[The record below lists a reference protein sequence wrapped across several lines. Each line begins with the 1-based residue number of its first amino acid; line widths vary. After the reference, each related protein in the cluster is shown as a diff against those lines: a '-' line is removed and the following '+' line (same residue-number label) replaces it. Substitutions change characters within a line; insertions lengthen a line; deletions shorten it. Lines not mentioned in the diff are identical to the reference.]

1 VYNLIVLKINNKET
15 VIMLKN
21 TYMVEGGM
29 EMKNKVNRVVLVG
42 TGFVGSSYAF
52 ALLNQGVTEELVL
65 IDINKEKSE
74 GDAMDLNHGLPFA
87 PSPTKIWFG
96 DYSDCKDAD
105 IVVLT
110 AGANQ
115 KPGETR
121 LDLVEKNTKIFKGII
136 DQVMASGFNGIFV
149 VATNPVDILTYATWK
164 FSGLPKERVIG
175 SGTILDT
182 ARFRYLLGEYFNVDT
197 RNVHAYIIGEHGD
210 TELPVWS
217 HAFIGCRPISD
228 IMKEKAEYKQ
238 EDLDQ
243 LFINV
248 RDAAYHIIERKGA
261 TYYGIAMGLVRLT
274 KAILQNE
281 NCILTVS
288 AYLDGHYGQN
298 DIYIGVPAVV
308 NRNGI
313 REVVEL
319 KLNDEEKEKFNHS
332 ASVLKD
338 VMKRVGL

>member
-1 VYNLIVLKINNKET
+1 
-15 VIMLKN
+15 M
-21 TYMVEGGM
+21 MMEGGITM
-29 EMKNKVNRVVLVG
+29 ANGVNRVAVVG

-65 IDINKEKSE
+65 IDVNKDKSE

-96 DYSDCKDAD
+96 DYHDCKDAD

-115 KPGETR
+115 RQGETR
-121 LDLVEKNTKIFKGII
+121 LDLVDKNVKIFKSVVSK
-136 DQVMASGFNGIFV
+136 VMESGFDGIFL

-182 ARFRYLLGEYFNVDT
+182 ARFRYLLGEYFKVDA

-217 HAFIGCRPISD
+217 HADIGGRPILE
-228 IMKEKAEYKQ
+228 IVNEKEEYSR
-238 EDLDQ
+238 EDLER

-248 RDAAYHIIERKGA
+248 RDAAYHIIQRKGA

-281 NCILTVS
+281 NSVLTVS
-288 AYLDGHYGQN
+288 AYLDGQYNQSN
-298 DIYIGVPAVV
+298 IYIGVPAIV

-313 REVVEL
+313 REILEL
-319 KLNDEEKEKFNHS
+319 KLNKEEQEKFAHS
-332 ASVLKD
+332 AGVLKD
-338 VMKRVGL
+338 VMKRILSE

>member
-1 VYNLIVLKINNKET
+1 
-15 VIMLKN
+15 
-21 TYMVEGGM
+21 
-29 EMKNKVNRVVLVG
+29 MKNHVNRVALIG

-52 ALLNQGVTEELVL
+52 ALLNQGVTEELVM
-65 IDINKEKSE
+65 IDLNKEKSE

-87 PSPTKIWFG
+87 PSRTKIWYG

-105 IVVLT
+105 IVVIC

-121 LDLVEKNTKIFKGII
+121 LDLVEKNTKIFKGIV
-136 DQVMASGFNGIFV
+136 DQVMGQGFDGVFL
-149 VATNPVDILTYATWK
+149 VATNPVDILTYAVWK

-182 ARFRYLLGEYFNVDT
+182 ARFRFLLGEYFDVDT

-217 HAFIGCRPISD
+217 HAD
-228 IMKEKAEYKQ
+228 IAGTSIQEWMKKKPEYKQ
-238 EDLDQ
+238 EHLDE
-243 LFINV
+243 LFLNV
-248 RDAAYHIIERKGA
+248 RDAAYHIIQRKGA

-274 KAILQNE
+274 KALLQNE
-281 NCILTVS
+281 NSVLTVS
-288 AYLDGHYGQN
+288 AYLDGEYGQQ

-308 NRNGI
+308 NRSGI
-313 REVVEL
+313 REIVEL
-319 KLNDEEKEKFNHS
+319 KLNEAEAEKFNN
-332 ASVLKD
+332 SVNVLRKTMAP
-338 VMKRVGL
+338 VLLQ

>member
-1 VYNLIVLKINNKET
+1 MRNGISRVALI
-15 VIMLKN
+15 
-21 TYMVEGGM
+21 
-29 EMKNKVNRVVLVG
+29 G

-65 IDINKEKSE
+65 IDLNKEKSE
-74 GDAMDLNHGLPFA
+74 GDAMDLNHGIAFA
-87 PSPTKIWFG
+87 PTPTKIWYG
-96 DYSDCKDAD
+96 DYKDCQDAD
-105 IVVLT
+105 IVVIC

-121 LDLVEKNTKIFKGII
+121 LDLVEKNTKIFKSIV
-136 DQVMASGFNGIFV
+136 DEVMENGFDGIFL

-182 ARFRYLLGEYFNVDT
+182 ARFRYVLGDYFQVDA

-217 HAFIGCRPISD
+217 KADIGGKPILEL
-228 IMKEKAEYKQ
+228 MAKQ
-238 EDLDQ
+238 EKYKEEDLNE
-243 LFINV
+243 LFVSV
-248 RDAAYHIIERKGA
+248 RDAAYHIIDRKGA

-281 NCILTVS
+281 NSILTVS
-288 AYLDGHYGQN
+288 AYLDGDYDSQ
-298 DIYIGVPAVV
+298 DIYIGVPAIV

-313 REVVEL
+313 REILEL
-319 KLNDEEKEKFNHS
+319 DLNEKEGEQFRHS
-332 ASVLKD
+332 VKVLKEIKD
-338 VMKRVGL
+338 KVFYK

>member
-1 VYNLIVLKINNKET
+1 
-15 VIMLKN
+15 MLN
-21 TYMVEGGM
+21 R
-29 EMKNKVNRVVLVG
+29 VNRVALIG

-52 ALLNQGVTEELVL
+52 ALLNQGITEELVL
-65 IDINKEKSE
+65 IDLNKNKAE

-87 PSPTKIWFG
+87 PSRTKIWYG
-96 DYSDCKDAD
+96 GYEDCGQAD
-105 IVVLT
+105 LVVIT

-121 LDLVEKNTKIFKGII
+121 LDLVEKNSRIFKGIVEEI
-136 DQVMASGFNGIFV
+136 MASGFDGIFL
-149 VATNPVDILTYATWK
+149 VATNPVDILTYAVWK

-182 ARFRYLLGEYFNVDT
+182 ARFRFLLGDYFDVDT

-217 HAFIGCRPISD
+217 HADIAGTSISEWTKNKQD
-228 IMKEKAEYKQ
+228 FRQ

-243 LFINV
+243 IFLNV

-274 KAILQNE
+274 KALLQNE
-281 NCILTVS
+281 NSVLTVS
-288 AYLDGHYGQN
+288 AYLDGEYGQN

-313 REVVEL
+313 REIVQLEL
-319 KLNDEEKEKFNHS
+319 NEEEKQKFTNS
-332 ASVLKD
+332 VNVLKKTMEP
-338 VMKRVGL
+338 VFKNI

>member
-1 VYNLIVLKINNKET
+1 MANNL
-15 VIMLKN
+15 
-21 TYMVEGGM
+21 
-29 EMKNKVNRVVLVG
+29 NRVVLVG

-52 ALLNQGVTEELVL
+52 ALINQGVTEELVL
-65 IDINKEKSE
+65 IDLNKEKSE
-74 GDAMDLNHGLPFA
+74 GDAMDLSHGLAFA
-87 PSPTKIWFG
+87 PSATKIWFG

-121 LDLVEKNTKIFKGII
+121 LDLVEKNAKIFKGIVE
-136 DQVMASGFNGIFV
+136 QVMESGFDGIFI
-149 VATNPVDILTYATWK
+149 VATNPVDILSYATLK
-164 FSGLPKERVIG
+164 YSGLPKERVIG

-182 ARFRYLLGEYFNVDT
+182 ARFRFLLGEYFNVDS

-217 HAFIGCRPISD
+217 HADIGGRPVLDIVKNSD
-228 IMKEKAEYKQ
+228 RYKV
-238 EDLDQ
+238 EDLESI
-243 LFINV
+243 FVNV

-281 NCILTVS
+281 SSVLTIS
-288 AYLDGHYGQN
+288 AYLEGEYGVN
-298 DIYIGVPAVV
+298 DVYVGVPAIVD
-308 NRNGI
+308 RNGI
-313 REVVEL
+313 REVIEQD
-319 KLNDEEKEKFNHS
+319 LNQSEKVKFAHS
-332 ASVLKD
+332 VKVLKETINPIF
-338 VMKRVGL
+338 KS